1 LTYQGKIPS
10 FSEEKEATRLLSSG
24 GLTPI
29 GSELGWAGIFRL
41 GLVQGCLGAVVVLT
55 TSTLNRV
62 MVVELALPAL
72 LPGALVALH
81 YVLQVLRPRMGFGSD
96 MGGRRTPFILGG
108 MASLS
113 LGGAAA
119 AFAVSLM
126 PQHFYA
132 GIALAVAAFTAVGV
146 GVGAAGTNVLV
157 LMAKSV
163 APHRR
168 GAAATIVWVMMIFG
182 IVAASGFASVTLHPF
197 SLPRL
202 VKIAAEIAA
211 AAFLMSC
218 AAMAGLEQRAAA
230 QAPEAGKTSFAFAL
244 RDVWGEARSRA
255 FAIFV
260 FLSMAAYGAQELI
273 LEPFAGAVFHLPPA
287 ATAGLTSLQHGGVM
301 LGMIAAGLLS
311 LRIGRDLRGLVL
323 AGCAASACA
332 LAALAGTGL
341 MGQQAALK
349 PLIGALG
356 FANGVFAVSAIGAMM
371 GLANQGRAMREGV
384 RMGLWGAAQ
393 ALAFGAGSLL
403 APALS
408 NALGLTPA
416 AYAVVF
422 ITQSALFLI
431 AATIYPSS
439 GSARNKSLFGSFSS
453 EKEQGKSQS
462 PAQSRS
468 A

>member
-1 LTYQGKIPS
+1 MTYQGKIPS
-10 FSEEKEATRLLSSG
+10 FSEEKEAKRLLSSRG
-24 GLTPI
+24 FGTDDTF
-29 GSELGWAGIFRL
+29 LGWGGIFRL
-41 GLVQGCLGAVVVLT
+41 GLVQGCLGAIVVLST
-55 TSTLNRV
+55 VTLNRV

-96 MGGRRTPFILGG
+96 IGGRRTPFILGG
-108 MASLS
+108 MLS
-113 LGGAAA
+113 LALGGVAA

-126 PQHFYA
+126 PRHLHA
-132 GIALAVAAFTAVGV
+132 GIALAIAAFAAVGL

-168 GAAATIVWVMMIFG
+168 GAAATVVWVMMIFG

-197 SLPRL
+197 SLARL
-202 VKIAAEIAA
+202 VRIAAEIAA
-211 AAFLMSC
+211 AAFLLSC
-218 AAMAGLEQRAAA
+218 VAMAGLENRSAAP
-230 QAPEAGKTSFAFAL
+230 APEVEKTRFIAAL
-244 RDVWGEARSRA
+244 RDVWGEARSRD
-255 FAIFV
+255 FALFV

-287 ATAGLTSLQHGGVM
+287 GTAALTSLQHGGVM

-323 AGCAASACA
+323 VGCAASAGV
-332 LAALAGTGL
+332 LVALAGAGL
-341 MGQQAALK
+341 LSQPGALK
-349 PLIGALG
+349 PLVFALG
-356 FANGVFAVSAIGAMM
+356 MANGVFAVSAIGAMM
-371 GLANQGRAMREGV
+371 DLANQGRAMREGV

-408 NALGLTPA
+408 NLLGLTAP

-422 ITQSALFLI
+422 VLQATLFLL
-431 AATIYPSS
+431 AAAIYPSS
-439 GSARNKSLFGSFSS
+439 SSAKNKSLFGSFSS
-453 EKEQGKSQS
+453 EKEQKNVALPSIG
-462 PAQSRS
+462 RV
-468 A
+468 